1 MLTPRKVAFATL
13 GCKLN
18 YAETSAIARKFAD
31 EGFQRTPFSQ
41 KADIYVIN
49 TCTVTQAADKKCRNL
64 ISKALRNKP
73 GAIVAVVGC
82 YAQLRSREL
91 AELGNVDIVLGTKEK
106 FDILRY
112 IKEFDAKRQNII
124 QTCNIEQVNQF
135 IPANSIS
142 DRTRAFLK
150 IQDGCDYKCSYCTVP
165 LARGRSRN
173 EPISVIC
180 NQVND
185 LTREGIKEIVLT
197 GVNIG
202 DFGKSTGET
211 FLDLIRELDKT
222 AAQVRF
228 RISSIEP
235 NLLTDEIVDFIAG
248 SNHFVPHF
256 HIPLQSGCDTV
267 LAAMRRR
274 YKREIFAS
282 RVQKIVER
290 MPHAC
295 IGADVISGFPGE
307 SEEHFNQTF
316 EFLKNLPVS
325 YLHAFTYS
333 ERDNTP
339 AASMPGKVAHAVR
352 EERTHRLIS
361 LSEEKRRAFYLA
373 HLGTTRKVLFESARK
388 EGLMSGFTDNY
399 IRVEI
404 PYDASMVNKEISI
417 RLLKINSSGHVLGEI
432 PS

>member
-1 MLTPRKVAFATL
+1 MPTPRKVAFATL

-124 QTCNIEQVNQF
+124 QTCIIEQVNQF

-274 YKREIFAS
+274 YKREVFAS

-307 SEEHFNQTF
+307 TEEHFNQTF

>member
-1 MLTPRKVAFATL
+1 MPTHRKVAFATL

-18 YAETSAIARKFAD
+18 YAETSAIAKKFA
-31 EGFQRTPFSQ
+31 EAGYQRTHFNQ
-41 KADIYVIN
+41 KADIYIIN

-64 ISKALRNKP
+64 INKALRNKP

-82 YAQLRSREL
+82 YAQLRSKEL

-106 FDILRY
+106 FDILHY
-112 IKEFDAKRQNII
+112 LKEFEANRQNII
-124 QTCNIEQVNQF
+124 QTFTIEQVNEF
-135 IPANSIS
+135 MPASSTS

-165 LARGRSRN
+165 LVRGRSRN
-173 EPISVIC
+173 EPVSEIIQ
-180 NQVND
+180 QVNE
-185 LTREGIKEIVLT
+185 LTRNGIKEIVLT

-211 FLDLIRELDKT
+211 FLKLIKTLDKT
-222 AAQVRF
+222 VAEIRF
-228 RISSIEP
+228 RVSSIEP
-235 NLLTDEIVDFIAG
+235 NLLTDEIIDFIAN
-248 SNHFVPHF
+248 SDHFVPHF
-256 HIPLQSGCDTV
+256 HIPLQSGCDAI

-274 YKREIFAS
+274 YKREVFAN
-282 RVQKIVER
+282 RVRRILEH
-290 MPHAC
+290 MPEAC

-307 SEEHFNQTF
+307 STEHFNQTF

-339 AASMPGKVAHAVR
+339 AASIPGKVPYAVR
-352 EERTHRLIS
+352 EERTHKLIS
-361 LSEEKRRAFYLA
+361 LSEEKRRAFYHA
-373 HLGTTRKVLFESARK
+373 HLGTNRKVIFESTQK
-388 EGLMSGFTDNY
+388 DGLMSGFTDNY
-399 IRVEI
+399 IRVEM
-404 PYDASMVNKEISI
+404 PYDIHLVNKEIYI
-417 RLLKINSSGHVLGEI
+417 NLLKINPSGNILGKI

>member
-1 MLTPRKVAFATL
+1 MPTPRKVAFATL

-180 NQVND
+180 NQVNE

-211 FLDLIRELDKT
+211 FLDLIRELDTT
-222 AAQVRF
+222 AAVVRF

-274 YKREIFAS
+274 YKREVFAS

-307 SEEHFNQTF
+307 TEEHFNQTF

-339 AASMPGKVAHAVR
+339 AAYMPGKVAHAVR
-352 EERTHRLIS
+352 EERTHRFIS

-417 RLLKINSSGHVLGEI
+417 RLLKINSSGNVLGEI
-432 PS
+432 SS

>member
-1 MLTPRKVAFATL
+1 MPTPRKVAFATL

-31 EGFQRTPFSQ
+31 EGYQRTPFSQ

-64 ISKALRNKP
+64 INKALRNKP
-73 GAIVAVVGC
+73 GAIIAVVGC
-82 YAQLRSREL
+82 YAQLRSKEL
-91 AELGNVDIVLGTKEK
+91 AESGKVDIVLGTKEK
-106 FDILRY
+106 FDILHY
-112 IKEFDAKRQNII
+112 LQEFETSRQNII
-124 QTCNIEQVNQF
+124 QTCTIEQVNDF
-135 IPANSIS
+135 LPASSVS

-173 EPISVIC
+173 EPISEIVQ
-180 NQVND
+180 QVNE
-185 LTREGIKEIVLT
+185 LTRHGIREIVLT

-211 FLDLIRELDKT
+211 FFDLIRELDKT
-222 AAQVRF
+222 ETQVRF

-235 NLLTDEIVDFIAG
+235 NLLTDEIIDFIAD

-256 HIPLQSGCDTV
+256 HIPLQSGCDTL

-274 YKREIFAS
+274 YKREVFAS
-282 RVQKIVER
+282 RVQKILEH

-307 SEEHFNQTF
+307 TEEHFSQTYT
-316 EFLKNLPVS
+316 FLKNLPLS

-339 AASMPGKVAHAVR
+339 AASLPGKVPHNLR
-352 EERTHRLIS
+352 EERTRKLIS
-361 LSEEKRRAFYLA
+361 LSEEKRRAFYNT
-373 HLGTTRKVLFESARK
+373 HLGTVRRVLFESARK
-388 EGLMSGFTDNY
+388 NGLMSGFTDNY
-399 IRVEI
+399 IRVEM
-404 PYDASMVNKEISI
+404 PYDATMINRETPVSLV
-417 RLLKINSSGHVLGEI
+417 KINPSGNVLGKK

>member
-1 MLTPRKVAFATL
+1 MPTPRKVAFATL

>member
-18 YAETSAIARKFAD
+18 YAETSAIARKFAE
-31 EGFQRTPFSQ
+31 EGYQRTPFSQ

-73 GAIVAVVGC
+73 GAIIAVVGC
-82 YAQLRSREL
+82 YAQLRSKEL
-91 AELGNVDIVLGTKEK
+91 AGLGNVDIVLGTKEK
-106 FDILRY
+106 FDILLY
-112 IKEFDAKRQNII
+112 LKEFEANRQSII
-124 QTCNIEQVNQF
+124 QTCTIEQVNEF
-135 IPANSIS
+135 MPASSIS

-173 EPISVIC
+173 EPVSEIVKQL
-180 NQVND
+180 NE
-185 LTREGIKEIVLT
+185 LTRNGIKEIVLT

-211 FLDLIRELDKT
+211 FFDLIRELDKT
-222 AAQVRF
+222 TAEVRF

-235 NLLTDEIVDFIAG
+235 NLLTDEIIDFIAS

-256 HIPLQSGCDTV
+256 HIPLQSGCDSV

-274 YKREIFAS
+274 YKREVFAG
-282 RVQKIVER
+282 RVQQIMER
-290 MPHAC
+290 MPDAC

-307 SEEHFNQTF
+307 TEEHFNQTY

-339 AASMPGKVAHAVR
+339 AASLPGKVAHAVR
-352 EERTHRLIS
+352 EERTHKLIG
-361 LSEEKRRAFYLA
+361 LSEEKRRAFYHA
-373 HLGTTRKVLFESARK
+373 HLGTTRNVIFESARK
-388 EGLMSGFTDNY
+388 NGFMSGFTDNY
-399 IRVEI
+399 IRVEM
-404 PYDASMVNKEISI
+404 PYDARIINKEVPVS
-417 RLLKINSSGHVLGEI
+417 LLKINPSGNVLGKF

>member
-1 MLTPRKVAFATL
+1 MSTPRKVAFATL

-18 YAETSAIARKFAD
+18 YAETSAIARKFAE
-31 EGFQRTPFSQ
+31 EGYHRTPFSQ

-82 YAQLRSREL
+82 YAQLRSKEL
-91 AELGNVDIVLGTKEK
+91 AGLGNVDIVLGTKEK

-112 IKEFDAKRQNII
+112 LKEFEANRQSII
-124 QTCNIEQVNQF
+124 QTCTIEQVNEF
-135 IPANSIS
+135 MPASSIS

-173 EPISVIC
+173 EPVSEIV

-185 LTREGIKEIVLT
+185 LTRNGIREIVLT

-211 FLDLIRELDKT
+211 FFYLIRELDKT
-222 AAQVRF
+222 TAEVRF

-235 NLLTDEIVDFIAG
+235 NLLTDEIIDFIAS

-256 HIPLQSGCDTV
+256 HIPLQSGCDSV

-274 YKREIFAS
+274 YKREVFAG
-282 RVQKIVER
+282 RVQKIMES
-290 MPHAC
+290 MQDAC

-307 SEEHFNQTF
+307 TEERFNQTY
-316 EFLKNLPVS
+316 EFLKDLPVS

-339 AASMPGKVAHAVR
+339 AASLPGKVAHAVR
-352 EERTHRLIS
+352 EERTHKLIG
-361 LSEEKRRAFYLA
+361 LSEEKRSTFYHA
-373 HLGTTRKVLFESARK
+373 HLGTTRKVIFESARK
-388 EGLMSGFTDNY
+388 EGFMSGFTDNY
-399 IRVEI
+399 IRVEM
-404 PYDASMVNKEISI
+404 PYDAAMINKEIPVS
-417 RLLKINSSGHVLGEI
+417 LLKINPSGNVLGKI